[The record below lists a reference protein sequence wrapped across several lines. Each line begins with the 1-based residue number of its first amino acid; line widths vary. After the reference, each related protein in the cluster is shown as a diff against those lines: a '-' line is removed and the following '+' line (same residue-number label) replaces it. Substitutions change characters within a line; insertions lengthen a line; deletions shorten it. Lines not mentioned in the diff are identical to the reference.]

1 MVPKSPKIS
10 VVIPVKNMAGK
21 IEQCLKAVF
30 AQSLPPYEVV
40 VVDGRSTDG
49 TAERAQ
55 NFPVKIFYQDYGAAG
70 AAQSERIVDRKC
82 ATLLQELAGP
92 GVANVDVARV

>member
-55 NFPVKIFYQDYGAAG
+55 NLHNQRPLAGLLLAGQGPAGNEPGRPAAG
-70 AAQSERIVDRKC
+70 KPRGAC
-82 ATLLQELAGP
+82 G
-92 GVANVDVARV
+92 